1 MRIKG
6 YNIPGRLLY
15 MKEHVW
21 LSIEKSGLVR
31 IGITDYAQKAL
42 REITFVYLPKM
53 RLQVRRMSVVA
64 TVESV
69 KALSEIYSPVSG
81 EVVEINKELAS
92 MPRLINQDP
101 YGEGWI
107 VLIRPRDVERESN
120 NFLKTRQYAEYVKE
134 LTKIDKDL
142 LVYRWKRK
150 RKSP

>member
-1 MRIKG
+1 MKVKG
-6 YNIPGRLLY
+6 YNIPARLLY
-15 MKEHVW
+15 MKEHIW
-21 LSIEKSGLVR
+21 LSVDKPDLIR

-53 RLQVRRMSVVA
+53 QMRVRRLDVVA

-81 EVVEINKELAS
+81 EVVEVNKELTS
-92 MPRLINQDP
+92 KPRLINQDP

-107 VLIRPRDVERESN
+107 ALLRSRDIEKESN
-120 NFLKTRQYAEYVKE
+120 ILLKPRQYAEHVKG
-134 LTKIDKDL
+134 LTKIDKNL

-150 RKSP
+150 R

>member
-1 MRIKG
+1 MKVKG
-6 YNIPGRLLY
+6 YNIPAKLLY

-53 RLQVRRMSVVA
+53 KLQVRRLGVVA

-81 EVVEINKELAS
+81 EVVEVNKELAS

-107 VLIRPRDVERESN
+107 VLIRPRDIEKESS

-134 LTKIDKDL
+134 LTKIDKNL
-142 LVYRWKRK
+142 LVHRWKRK
-150 RKSP
+150 RRG